1 MAVSDEVT
9 DHRAFSFHRLALVAN
24 IVKLNQLMLRLEY
37 RSDETTLAR
46 DLYERCL
53 PLSVRF
59 DRAVG
64 FFACS
69 VFASCPDGFRHF
81 FEQNGVMRVVCSPI
95 LDRRDIDS
103 LVTGYRDRPTL
114 IRQSR
119 LDVLKS
125 DGHSIGSQTGEF
137 VSWLVATGRLE
148 VRIAIRKAPHGSGL
162 YHEKLG
168 LFIDDEKEAVAFAGS
183 ANESRSGLEQNFES
197 VDVFRS
203 WEPSERRR
211 VEQKISHFEA
221 LWFNETDGLEV
232 YPFPKAAR
240 LGLLQARGEAESA
253 TVRTPDGEAPVD
265 GSPTS
270 VGPIAGIDETLS
282 IPTDIKLRLH
292 QKDAV
297 RKWFDSDGMG
307 ILEMAT
313 GAGKTIAA
321 LAIAA
326 KLYESVGGPLLIV
339 IVCPYIHLAVQWV
352 EVAEL
357 FGLEPVVCAISQ
369 QRWYESV
376 STRLFN
382 LASGKRQLASVV
394 VSNATFASDAFQNLL
409 QRAPARTVIL
419 ADEVHNL
426 GAQNLRRLLPKNVRY
441 RVGLS
446 ATWKRARDPDGTA
459 AIRDYFGP
467 PVAQYTLAQALDDG
481 VLCPYRYNPVLVQ
494 LEDDEF
500 NDYLELTERIARLYQ
515 MEEDSEESPIL
526 QALLIKRARLLATA
540 SQKIPTLIRL
550 LSSRND
556 TSHNLI
562 YCGDGSVESDVDA
575 GIERQ
580 IEAVTRAVGHEL
592 DMSVAKYIADTPLT
606 TRHEIRRRFASGK
619 MQCLVAIRCL
629 DEGVDIPETRC
640 AFILASSTNPRQF
653 IQRRGRILR
662 RARDKDFAEIFDFI
676 VEPPPDVLD
685 KVSPYYQIT
694 RRLFRRELYRIV
706 EFAKLAINGPEAMH
720 QLLPIRDQLGLLDFD
735 KDDDRE

>member
-1 MAVSDEVT
+1 
-9 DHRAFSFHRLALVAN
+9 
-24 IVKLNQLMLRLEY
+24 MLRLEY
-37 RSDETTLAR
+37 RSDETSLSR
-46 DLYERCL
+46 DLYARCL

-64 FFACS
+64 FFACT
-69 VFASCPDGFRHF
+69 VFAGCPDGFRRF
-81 FEQNGVMRVVCSPI
+81 FGQNGVMRVVCSPV
-95 LDRRDIDS
+95 LDRGDIGF
-103 LVTGYRDRPTL
+103 LVSGYRDRVTL
-114 IRQSR
+114 IRQQR
-119 LDVLKS
+119 LDLLKGDTQS
-125 DGHSIGSQTGEF
+125 VGTRAGELAA
-137 VSWLVATGRLE
+137 WLIARGQLD
-148 VRIAIRKAPHGSGL
+148 VRIAVRKAPHAGGL

-168 LFIDDEKEAVAFAGS
+168 LFIDNEGGAIAFAGS
-183 ANESRSGLEQNFES
+183 ANESRTGLTQNFES
-197 VDVFRS
+197 VDVFRR
-203 WEPSERRR
+203 WELSERRR
-211 VEQKISHFEA
+211 VEQKIAHFDA
-221 LWFNETDGLEV
+221 LWLNETAGLEV

-240 LGLLQARGEAESA
+240 LGLLEAREAS
-253 TVRTPDGEAPVD
+253 DSAPVATSEAKRPTEA
-265 GSPTS
+265 SPVS
-270 VGPIAGIDETLS
+270 IGPIPGIDETLT
-282 IPTDIKLRLH
+282 IPSDMNLRRH
-292 QKDAV
+292 QRNAV
-297 RKWFDSDGMG
+297 RNWFDNDGTG

-321 LAIAA
+321 LAIAS
-326 KLYESVGGPLLIV
+326 KLYDSVGGPLLIV
-339 IVCPYIHLAVQWV
+339 IVCPYLHLAVQWV

-357 FGLEPVVCAISQ
+357 FGLEPQVCAISQ
-369 QRWYESV
+369 ERWYESV

-382 LASGKRQLASVV
+382 LASDRRQLASVV
-394 VSNATFASDAFQNLL
+394 VSNATFASDAFQSLL

-426 GAQNLRRLLPKNVRY
+426 GAQNLRRLLPKHVRY

-481 VLCPYRYNPVLVQ
+481 VLCPYRYNPILVQ
-494 LEDDEF
+494 LQDDEF
-500 NDYLELTERIARLYQ
+500 DDYLELTERIAKLYQ
-515 MEEDSEESPIL
+515 MEQDAEESPIL

-540 SQKIPTLIRL
+540 SQKIPMLIQL
-550 LSSRND
+550 LSSRQD

-580 IEAVTRAVGHEL
+580 IDAVTRAVGHDL
-592 DMSVAKYIADTPLT
+592 GMSVAKYVADTPLT
-606 TRHEIRRRFASGK
+606 MRHEIRRRFASGK

-629 DEGVDIPETRC
+629 DEGVDIPETRR

-662 RARDKDFAEIFDFI
+662 RARDKDFAEVFDFI

-694 RRLFRRELYRIV
+694 RRLFRRELYRIT
-706 EFAKLAINGPEAMH
+706 EFANLAMNGPEAMH
-720 QLLPIRDQLGLLDFD
+720 QLLPIRDRLGLLDFD
-735 KDDDRE
+735 KEDDSE